1 MRREVCPPLLPPQ
14 RVLLGFL
21 CGAQHFSREA
31 HVCLHIWSG
40 RPRPCGWSVPL
51 MWGTAAAVFTA
62 RPPRLGPHAP
72 QLCYI
77 LDSLLKPH
85 FYLSFPHVFL
95 EYCSVQGR
103 SYISEPGVLPFL
115 QKENMWSPGH
125 DMPASSGSL
134 LALLLRSAQTR
145 VHTQVT
151 LLLGRAPRMLS
162 GLLLVWLC

>member
-1 MRREVCPPLLPPQ
+1 MQ
-14 RVLLGFL
+14 
-21 CGAQHFSREA
+21 Q
-31 HVCLHIWSG
+31 
-40 RPRPCGWSVPL
+40 
-51 MWGTAAAVFTA
+51 
-62 RPPRLGPHAP
+62 
-72 QLCYI
+72 I
-77 LDSLLKPH
+77 LDFELCKT
-85 FYLSFPHVFL
+85 
-95 EYCSVQGR
+95 R
-103 SYISEPGVLPFL
+103 IYISEPGMLPFL